1 MSVKR
6 VNNLYRASE
15 DDEQAAVIEFCDL
28 FGIDVIHVPNEGK
41 RSPATAA
48 KLKRLGLRPG
58 VPDLFFPIPSG
69 EYHGLFIEM
78 KVLGGRPTPDQKQW
92 IAKLSAKGYR
102 AVVCVGADA
111 AICEIKNYIGE
122 GRKREIR
129 EHL

>member
-28 FGIDVIHVPNEGK
+28 FGIDVIHIPNEGK

-78 KVLGGRPTPDQKQW
+78 KVLGGRPTPDQKRW
-92 IAKLSAKGYR
+92 IAKLSGKGSR